1 MKIKTKNENKKEQI
15 SFIHT
20 KKLQLSMLPI
30 TKAMLRC
37 RQNASVNRLMHS
49 VDNGELCK
57 LVFFDKNERVVDIK
71 HKMVVHH
78 HQTEIN
84 DAGQEEHLIKRSI
97 IVNEDKLDSLK
108 NAIDVLFIYGMSVT
122 VVCIFCCIQLAA
134 SNEAPFRFF

>member
-1 MKIKTKNENKKEQI
+1 
-15 SFIHT
+15 
-20 KKLQLSMLPI
+20 MLPI

-37 RQNASVNRLMHS
+37 RQSASVNRLMHS
-49 VDNGELCK
+49 VDDNGELCK
-57 LVFFDKNERVVDIK
+57 LIFFDKNERIVDIK
-71 HKMVVHH
+71 HKMAVHN
-78 HQTEIN
+78 HQTEMN